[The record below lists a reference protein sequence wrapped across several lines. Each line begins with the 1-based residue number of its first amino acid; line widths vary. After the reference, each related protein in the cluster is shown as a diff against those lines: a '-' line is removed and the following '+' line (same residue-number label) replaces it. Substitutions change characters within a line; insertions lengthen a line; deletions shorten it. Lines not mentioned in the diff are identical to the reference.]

1 YLKNRI
7 SNAKDAAESM
17 RSFIGNSDREHLI
30 LICMNSKNEP
40 THIQTLSIG
49 SINQTVIH
57 PREIFKTAILS
68 NANSIIL
75 GHNHP
80 SGDLT
85 PSPEDINVTERLKL
99 ISEMMGI
106 LFYDHIIFSDSNT
119 YSIRQYDL
127 EMGYRRI
134 LLHRYFFTFLYSQ
147 NPFIYFFT
155 FKISFHNF
163 Y

>member
-1 YLKNRI
+1 MKEINIVALQMIKTDTLNYLKNRI
-7 SNAKDAAESM
+7 SNPGDATEIM

-57 PREIFKTAILS
+57 PREIFKTAMLS
-68 NANSIIL
+68 NANSIML

-80 SGDLT
+80 SGDVT
-85 PSPEDINVTERLKL
+85 PSPEDINVTERLML

-106 LFYDHIIFSDSNT
+106 LFSQIVTPIPLENII
-119 YSIRQYDL
+119 
-127 EMGYRRI
+127 
-134 LLHRYFFTFLYSQ
+134 
-147 NPFIYFFT
+147 
-155 FKISFHNF
+155 
-163 Y
+163 

>member
-1 YLKNRI
+1 MIKTDTLSYLKARI
-7 SNAKDAAESM
+7 SNPEDAAEIM

-68 NANSIIL
+68 NVNSIML
-75 GHNHP
+75 GHNHS
-80 SGDLT
+80 SGD
-85 PSPEDINVTERLKL
+85 VTKRLML

-106 LFYDHIIFSDSNT
+106 LFYDHIIFSDSHT
-119 YSIRQYDL
+119 YSIRQHDL
-127 EMGYRRI
+127 
-134 LLHRYFFTFLYSQ
+134 
-147 NPFIYFFT
+147 
-155 FKISFHNF
+155 KIEV
-163 Y
+163 

>member
-1 YLKNRI
+1 MKEINIVSLQMIKTNTLSYLKARI
-7 SNAKDAAESM
+7 SNPENAAEIM
-17 RSFIGNSDREHLI
+17 HSFIGNSDREHLI

-57 PREIFKTAILS
+57 PREIFKTALHS

-85 PSPEDINVTERLKL
+85 PSPEDINVTERLML

-106 LFYDHIIFSDSNT
+106 LLYDHIIFSDSHT
-119 YSIRQYDL
+119 YSIRQHD
-127 EMGYRRI
+127 
-134 LLHRYFFTFLYSQ
+134 
-147 NPFIYFFT
+147 
-155 FKISFHNF
+155 FKVEV
-163 Y
+163 

>member
-1 YLKNRI
+1 MMESNIVSLQMIKTDTLSCLKARI
-7 SNAKDAAESM
+7 SNSEDAAKIM

-68 NANSIIL
+68 NANSIML

-80 SGDLT
+80 SGDVT
-85 PSPEDINVTERLKL
+85 PSPEDINVTERLML

-106 LFYDHIIFSDSNT
+106 LFYDHIIFSESNT
-119 YSIRQYDL
+119 YSIMKHDITH
-127 EMGYRRI
+127 EV
-134 LLHRYFFTFLYSQ
+134 
-147 NPFIYFFT
+147 
-155 FKISFHNF
+155 
-163 Y
+163 

>member
-1 YLKNRI
+1 MKEINIVSLQMIKTDTLSYLKNRI
-7 SNAKDAAESM
+7 STPEDAAEIM

-68 NANSIIL
+68 NANSIML

-80 SGDLT
+80 SGDVLT
-85 PSPEDINVTERLKL
+85 IV
-99 ISEMMGI
+99 
-106 LFYDHIIFSDSNT
+106 
-119 YSIRQYDL
+119 
-127 EMGYRRI
+127 
-134 LLHRYFFTFLYSQ
+134 
-147 NPFIYFFT
+147 
-155 FKISFHNF
+155 
-163 Y
+163 

>member
-1 YLKNRI
+1 MKEINIVSLQMIKSDRLSYLKIVFQTLRMRQKI
-7 SNAKDAAESM
+7 L

-30 LICMNSKNEP
+30 LICMNSKNKP

-80 SGDLT
+80 SGDVT
-85 PSPEDINVTERLKL
+85 PSPEDINVTERLML

-127 EMGYRRI
+127 KVEV
-134 LLHRYFFTFLYSQ
+134 
-147 NPFIYFFT
+147 
-155 FKISFHNF
+155 
-163 Y
+163 

>member
-1 YLKNRI
+1 MKKINIVSLQMIKTDTISYLKDRI
-7 SNAKDAAESM
+7 SNLEDAAEIM

-80 SGDLT
+80 SEDAT
-85 PSPEDINVTERLKL
+85 PSKNDIHITLDLKKVG
-99 ISEMMGI
+99 EMI
-106 LFYDHIIFSDSNT
+106 QIHLLDHIIFTQNN
-119 YSIRQYDL
+119 SISIMQYL
-127 EMGYRRI
+127 
-134 LLHRYFFTFLYSQ
+134 
-147 NPFIYFFT
+147 
-155 FKISFHNF
+155 
-163 Y
+163 

>member
-1 YLKNRI
+1 MKEINIVSLQMIKTDTLSYLKNRI
-7 SNAKDAAESM
+7 SNPEDAAEIL

-68 NANSIIL
+68 NANSIML

-80 SGDLT
+80 SGDIT
-85 PSPEDINVTERLKL
+85 PSPEDINVTKRLML
-99 ISEMMGI
+99 ISEM
-106 LFYDHIIFSDSNT
+106 
-119 YSIRQYDL
+119 
-127 EMGYRRI
+127 
-134 LLHRYFFTFLYSQ
+134 
-147 NPFIYFFT
+147 
-155 FKISFHNF
+155 
-163 Y
+163 